1 MKRISTAAC
10 IVAFGALA
18 LAGCGGSDG
27 SAGNDDA
34 AVDTTAVDATT
45 DDSASGG
52 GDGSLGTIGSVPGLS
67 EECTDLYNQYIKA
80 LGSMG
85 TGENADISGVF
96 TALKDILPGEL
107 QDDADVV
114 ADAWAKYQE
123 VLAKYDGD
131 VSKAMS
137 DADALAAIQALS
149 DEKVN
154 AASNA
159 IGDYFSDTCPT
170 G

>member
-10 IVAFGALA
+10 ALA
-18 LAGCGGSDG
+18 LGAFALVGCGGSDNESSG
-27 SAGNDDA
+27 AGA
-34 AVDTTAVDATT
+34 DTTQAGVSDTT
-45 DDSASGG
+45 SPSEGG

-67 EECTDLYNQYIKA
+67 EECTDLYNQYIEA

-96 TALKDILPGEL
+96 IALKDILPSEL

-114 ADAWAKYQE
+114 AGAWAKYQE

-131 VSKAMS
+131 VTKAMA
-137 DADALAAIQALS
+137 DEDALAAIQALS

-154 AASNA
+154 EASNA